1 MVLTLRYLQLT
12 IPLDYTKS
20 YKYYTSWNHSYLSGK
35 NCHRLQVYLV
45 IRKTCFDRGFQK
57 VNLFEKNY
65 FDSLRMVAS
74 SRNEELLLDS
84 DLFPGDRS
92 FSMLFNLVTTDTRIS
107 PAIDLDN
114 ASVVFTSNR
123 VNQPVTNYA
132 DDFKVSTTT
141 EDPNRFFYV
150 SKNITLENPATSLE
164 VLLGC
169 TLFNK
174 KRYQSLLCS

>member
-1 MVLTLRYLQLT
+1 M
-12 IPLDYTKS
+12 
-20 YKYYTSWNHSYLSGK
+20 
-35 NCHRLQVYLV
+35 
-45 IRKTCFDRGFQK
+45 
-57 VNLFEKNY
+57 
-65 FDSLRMVAS
+65 
-74 SRNEELLLDS
+74 DS

-92 FSMLFNLVTTDTRIS
+92 FSMLFNFVTTDTRIS
-107 PAIDLDN
+107 PAIDLDS

-164 VLLGC
+164 VLLDAL
-169 TLFNK
+169 LFNK
-174 KRYQSLLCS
+174 KRYQSLLRS